1 MAIRSTAIIEQQMYE
16 YLEGFMADKVSG
28 GFYPSD
34 CRPGNS
40 TQEDAVLT
48 VSYANASQI
57 QAGRAKLNIYV
68 PDIDCGSNRLVP
80 NKARLQELTQ
90 LDEAVINT
98 LNEAD
103 TDYLYYLSA
112 ATHTIGDPDIRQH
125 FVNINIGF
133 KLITF

>member
-1 MAIRSTAIIEQQMYE
+1 MATKSTTQIEQEMYE
-16 YLEGFMADKVSG
+16 VLESFMTGKIGG

-40 TQEDAVLT
+40 AQEDAVLT
-48 VSYANASQI
+48 VTYANASQV

-68 PDIDCGSNRLVP
+68 PDIDCGSNRAVP
-80 NKARLQELTQ
+80 DKARLQELSQ
-90 LDEAVINT
+90 LDEAIIEL

-103 TDYLYYLSA
+103 TDYLYYLSQ
-112 ATHTIGDPDIRQH
+112 ATHAMADPEILQH

-133 KLITF
+133 KLINF